1 MIRCGSC
8 KRGHETVA
16 EVRECASSTPIVATG
31 IRCASC
37 KGRHATINE
46 VRACH
51 SNTRTAGIMPS
62 TPAIASVPVA
72 VTAPAEREAWTGARI
87 AIAGANSLRELRDA
101 FAGPASATSAGQP
114 MPQVPDGYYAVE
126 MGGTLKFYKVRH
138 GRAGSSWA
146 GYTFVDVQAGDDL
159 YPIRSRVTRF
169 EILSTIAA
177 DPRGA
182 LARYEREL
190 GVCGH
195 CGRTLTDEQ
204 SRALGIGPICRDK
217 V

>member
-8 KRGHETVA
+8 KQSHETIA
-16 EVRECASSTPIVATG
+16 QVRECSTGTLAVATG

-37 KGRHATINE
+37 KGRHATVNE

-51 SNTRTAGIMPS
+51 SSTRTAGITLS
-62 TPAIASVPVA
+62 TPVA
-72 VTAPAEREAWTGARI
+72 VSTPVVATAPAEREAWTSTR
-87 AIAGANSLRELRDA
+87 IAGANSLRELRDA
-101 FAGPASATSAGQP
+101 FAGPASASSEGRP
-114 MPQVPDGYYAVE
+114 MPQVPDGFYAVE
-126 MGGTLKFYKVRH
+126 VGGALRFYKVRH

-146 GYTFVDVQAGDDL
+146 GYTFVEVQAGDDL
-159 YPIRSRVTRF
+159 HPIRSRQARYD
-169 EILSTIAA
+169 ILSTIAA

-182 LARYEREL
+182 LARYGREL

-195 CGRTLTDEQ
+195 CGWALTDEQ
-204 SRALGIGPICRDK
+204 SRALGIGPVCREK